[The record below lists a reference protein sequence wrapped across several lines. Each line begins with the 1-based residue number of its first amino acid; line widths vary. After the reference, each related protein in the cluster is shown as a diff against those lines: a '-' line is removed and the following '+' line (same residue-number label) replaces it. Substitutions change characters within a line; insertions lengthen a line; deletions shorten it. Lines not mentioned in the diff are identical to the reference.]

1 MAETVNSKE
10 KPIKQRD
17 DQSSECI
24 ENCSYYINK
33 KRLHLYK
40 NKFLYSII
48 SCTLAIIALFAL
60 YHLSYSNSQDKIVE
74 VQEMFYDNLTNKY
87 LKSLTLTKD
96 STISLDQVV
105 IDIVEEKQKE
115 SLSLLE
121 LQYNKLQHDFTI
133 LSLWAGILMIV
144 FLIFSIYSMFKVD
157 EMQKQGRDYL
167 NTMEGFS
174 IEAKNI
180 SDSIEDKA
188 NEEISSLEERTTK
201 AMNGLST
208 ESKKQLDDLKNT
220 IDKLQSEF
228 ESSVKTKT
236 REFEKTVETY
246 KKELK
251 QSSDNNNLLF
261 QQLFKT
267 IKETDSISKQ

>member
-1 MAETVNSKE
+1 
-10 KPIKQRD
+10 
-17 DQSSECI
+17 
-24 ENCSYYINK
+24 
-33 KRLHLYK
+33 
-40 NKFLYSII
+40 
-48 SCTLAIIALFAL
+48 
-60 YHLSYSNSQDKIVE
+60 
-74 VQEMFYDNLTNKY
+74 MFYDNLTNKY

-228 ESSVKTKT
+228 ESSVKTKA

-246 KKELK
+246 KKSLNK
-251 QSSDNNNLLF
+251 ARIIIIYYSNSY
-261 QQLFKT
+261 
-267 IKETDSISKQ
+267 SKQ